1 MSSNNNTVSHVT
13 RKAWVRDEG
22 LDGCTLHAVFRVH
35 KVGMFIFWKLESS
48 FENVYDNFCKTLLN
62 L

>member
-1 MSSNNNTVSHVT
+1 MSSNTNTVSHVT
-13 RKAWVRDEG
+13 RKASVRDED
-22 LDGCTLHAVFRVH
+22 LDSFTLHAFFRVD
-35 KVGMFIFWKLESS
+35 KVGMFIFWKLEFS